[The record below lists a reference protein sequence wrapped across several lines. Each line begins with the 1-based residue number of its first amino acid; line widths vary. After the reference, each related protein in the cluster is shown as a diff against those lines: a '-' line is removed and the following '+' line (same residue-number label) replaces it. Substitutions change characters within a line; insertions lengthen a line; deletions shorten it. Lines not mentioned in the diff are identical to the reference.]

1 MREVKPA
8 RGTGIAKLRTALGQ
22 ARTRPRQ
29 AVFRL
34 SLLATLSLAIQ
45 IKCERGTSGFP
56 PSMSSASAPSF
67 SLVGLG
73 PIINRWKYF
82 VAGAVALAALVSVVV
97 ALMLPNV
104 YRSTA
109 VFIPT
114 NPVSTDPDRLLED
127 NVMTRGKLELVSR
140 AEDLDRIITIA
151 ESQPVAELI
160 IKKFDL
166 YEHYKAG
173 TPGDDRADNF
183 VLSEFGDNFR
193 IVHNERDAIELS
205 FTDVDK
211 KLAAAMANTMVKVID
226 SVNQQLTLENRRTVL
241 DLYRQRYESLSTS
254 FERSRHELVGAR
266 RRYGIYGFE
275 MQGRYMAKQIIET
288 EAALRKAEVS
298 GGDVAGLRRALRG
311 LTRADGGNVI
321 NLENYVQGYDSVAMF
336 NDRVSDLGTRLI
348 AARSAFETAELSIKG
363 RISSLYLVQKAYP
376 ATRKFKPVRTLL
388 VLGSVLVTFALS
400 VVVVALLELYRH
412 NRSRAGQLA

>member
-1 MREVKPA
+1 M
-8 RGTGIAKLRTALGQ
+8 
-22 ARTRPRQ
+22 
-29 AVFRL
+29 
-34 SLLATLSLAIQ
+34 
-45 IKCERGTSGFP
+45 
-56 PSMSSASAPSF
+56 SAPSF

-114 NPVSTDPDRLLED
+114 NPQTADPDRLLED
-127 NVMTRGKLELVSR
+127 NAMTRSKLELASR
-140 AEDLDRIITIA
+140 AEDLDRVITIG

-166 YEHYKAG
+166 YKHYKAG
-173 TPGDDRADNF
+173 PPGDDATDNF
-183 VLSEFGDNFR
+183 VLSEFSGNFS
-193 IVHNERDAIELS
+193 IVHNERDAIELT
-205 FTDVDK
+205 FTDEDK
-211 KLAAAMANTMVKVID
+211 NLAAAVANAMVHVID

-241 DLYRQRYESLSTS
+241 DLYRQRYDYLSIS
-254 FERSRHELVGAR
+254 FERSRRELVGAR
-266 RRYGIYGFE
+266 RRYGIYGLE

-288 EAALRKAEVS
+288 EAALRKAEGS

-311 LTRADGGNVI
+311 LTRADGGNLI
-321 NLENYVQGYDSVAMF
+321 NLENYVQGTDSLNMF
-336 NDRVSDLGTRLI
+336 STRVIDLQTRLI

-376 ATRKFKPVRTLL
+376 ATRKFKPVRTLI

-400 VVVVALLELYRH
+400 VVLIALLELYRH
-412 NRSRAGQLA
+412 NRLGTTRPA